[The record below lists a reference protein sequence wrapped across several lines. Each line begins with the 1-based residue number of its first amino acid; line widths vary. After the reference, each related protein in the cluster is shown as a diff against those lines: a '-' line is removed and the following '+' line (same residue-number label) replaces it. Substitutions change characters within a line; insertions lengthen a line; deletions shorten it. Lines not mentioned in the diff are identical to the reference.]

1 MQPTLIDLAQR
12 LRDEPDRWHSHR
24 GESGLVW
31 AIRPARLDLVAVVHE
46 TCADTGRG
54 GWRGYAVP
62 WRALATGVRETDGP
76 WVIMD
81 DERGLIE
88 DLGPCARSA
97 DACRRKLLGK
107 LRKNL
112 IAVAGCTADM
122 LSARSMGGAPETA

>member
-1 MQPTLIDLAQR
+1 MPTLIDLVQR

-24 GESGLVW
+24 GECGLVW
-31 AIRPARLDLVAVVHE
+31 AIRSARLDMVAVVHE
-46 TCADTGRG
+46 TCEDTRRG

-62 WRALATGVRETDGP
+62 WGTLATGARDTDGP

-88 DLGPCARSA
+88 DLGPCARTA

-107 LRKNL
+107 LRKNVV
-112 IAVAGCTADM
+112 AVAGCTADM
-122 LSARSMGGAPETA
+122 LSARSMDDAPETA